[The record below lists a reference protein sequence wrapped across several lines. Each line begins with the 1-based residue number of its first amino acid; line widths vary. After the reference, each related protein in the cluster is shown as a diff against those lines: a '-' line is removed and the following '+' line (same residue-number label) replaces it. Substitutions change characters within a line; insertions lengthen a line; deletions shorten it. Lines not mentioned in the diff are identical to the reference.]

1 MNDTF
6 VNAASVAALSEEIR
20 KQCQESNDML
30 RSICKTMKE
39 CKPVFL
45 PYSEQSDADRYMSE
59 ADDALREINNNLEN
73 ISEAMMASGEVYAST
88 AYSVRNRLNALRLI
102 IQPLTES
109 IVKDLI
115 DE

>member
-1 MNDTF
+1 MSDNVTF
-6 VNAASVAALSEEIR
+6 AGIAALSEDIR
-20 KQCQESNDML
+20 RQCQESNDML
-30 RSICKTMKE
+30 RSICKTMQE

-59 ADDALREINNNLEN
+59 ADDALREINNQLEN
-73 ISEAMMASGEVYAST
+73 ISEAMMAGGDVYAST
-88 AYSVRNRLNALRLI
+88 AYSIRNRLNALRLI
-102 IQPLTES
+102 IQPVAEG